1 VPGVSAPETVAARRR
16 SGWLERIAP
25 AGPIIFAIWGLIT
38 FFSSGDSG
46 DTAEELIAY
55 AADDETALHSL
66 AFLALATPLL
76 LGPFV
81 ASLTGKMA
89 RLENQMA
96 RALTLLG
103 GTGFVVF
110 FVTAMLSWSAPLLD
124 TGDLSTAAAESY
136 LAYDDFGWI
145 ILGTAG
151 VCAGLLIIG
160 TSLAAMQLGW
170 APAWVSWVGVALGVA
185 SFATVAFLGMFAWL
199 AWFIAAGA
207 LLLWRSDRLPA

>member
-1 VPGVSAPETVAARRR
+1 MAARRR
-16 SGWLERIAP
+16 LGWFERIAP

-38 FFSSGDSG
+38 FFSGGDSG
-46 DTAEELIAY
+46 ETVEELIAY
-55 AADDETALHSL
+55 ARDDETALRSL

-110 FVTAMLSWSAPLLD
+110 FVTAMLFWSAPLLD

-136 LAYDDFGWI
+136 LAYDDFGWAM
-145 ILGTAG
+145 LGTAG

-170 APAWVSWVGVALGVA
+170 APAWLSWVGIALGIA
-185 SFATVAFLGMFAWL
+185 SFATIAFLGMFAWL

-207 LLLWRSDRLPA
+207 LLLWRGDRLQA

>member
-1 VPGVSAPETVAARRR
+1 MSAPETAAARRR
-16 SGWLERIAP
+16 SGWFERIAP
-25 AGPIIFAIWGLIT
+25 AGPIIFGLWLLIT
-38 FFSSGDSG
+38 FLASEDSG

-76 LGPFV
+76 IGPFV
-81 ASLTGKMA
+81 AALAGKMA
-89 RLENQMA
+89 RLENQMP

-103 GTGFVVF
+103 GTGFIVL
-110 FVTAMLSWSAPLLD
+110 FVTAMLFWSTPLLD

-136 LAYDDFGWI
+136 LAYDDFGWVM
-145 ILGTAG
+145 LGTSG

-170 APAWVSWVGVALGVA
+170 APAWISWVGVALGVA

-207 LLLWRSDRLPA
+207 LLLWRGDRLLA